1 VTLLAE
7 MVSGSVRPRDRQAS
21 VTENASVIEGIHTE
35 NAPFVRFSDGTEP
48 PLSQAIRT
56 GDLIFTSGQGP
67 LDPVTHEMPTD
78 FDAQVRQV
86 LLNLVAVFVVAC
98 SSKDLIVKCTCYLSD
113 RRHFAAFNR
122 VYGEFFADCSPLPA
136 WTTVVTQLVR
146 DGVLVEIDGVAAVT
160 AARG

>member
-1 VTLLAE
+1 
-7 MVSGSVRPRDRQAS
+7 M
-21 VTENASVIEGIHTE
+21 IKGIHTE

-56 GDLIFTSGQGP
+56 GNLIFTSGQGP
-67 LDPVTHEMPTD
+67 LDPVTHEIPTD

-86 LLNLVAVFVVAC
+86 LLNLVAVFVAAG

-122 VYGEFFADCSPLPA
+122 VYGEFFADRSPLPA
-136 WTTVVTQLVR
+136 RTTVVTQLVR
-146 DGVLVEIDGVAAVT
+146 DGVLIEIDGVAAVT
-160 AARG
+160 QAER